1 MSEICSIGIQY
12 TLSHKY
18 NPVIYNLYLF
28 GDEFFVFRRR
38 RADRD
43 KPPSGPG
50 ADTHLAENH
59 EDTSTGAVHCFQVGS

>member
-1 MSEICSIGIQY
+1 MSEICFMGVHIVINIIQ
-12 TLSHKY
+12 LF
-18 NPVIYNLYLF
+18 YLF
-28 GDEFFVFRRR
+28 DDEFFVFRRR

-59 EDTSTGAVHCFQVGS
+59 EDTSTGAVHCFQVES